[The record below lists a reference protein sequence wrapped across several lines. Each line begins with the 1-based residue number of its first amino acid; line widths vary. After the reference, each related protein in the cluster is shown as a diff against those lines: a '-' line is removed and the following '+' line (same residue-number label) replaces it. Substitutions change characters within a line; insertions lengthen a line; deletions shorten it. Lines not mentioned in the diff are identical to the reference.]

1 MGTLKTILNKLAGG
15 SKSLYEYETY
25 KYDEIDSKWI
35 IYQDQLQYLH
45 NKSILG
51 ESLFKTIHVVLAQ
64 VPIQHLNDIVGLYLY
79 IDDKNTPINFFQ
91 INQKT
96 KIIERCRRVIT
107 PIPTCFLFELQ
118 LNDREESVIFG
129 AKDDQTR
136 KVWISQLKNVLSQS
150 NTKTK
155 DQEPYLTPTPLI
167 ESDVKPSVPLT
178 SSIQPWYRPFER
190 VSDNHSRNILLTR
203 DYFSLT
209 SNSHHVDQ
217 NAGHLKTESN
227 SEPPGILW
235 NEIFYSNDKD
245 DYIDVLTRTG
255 QSGVFLIRPQSK
267 KIRSNDHDYTLCLY
281 HKLLGIRSFPIYE
294 IKSREA
300 EYSLARKGRE
310 TFADMLQLCQ
320 YYMRNPLPM
329 LTKDIFL
336 TKPYKHCEHRH

>member
-15 SKSLYEYETY
+15 SKSPYKYETY

-64 VPIQHLNDIVGLYLY
+64 VPIQHVNDIIGLYLY
-79 IDDKNTPINFFQ
+79 IEDKNTPIEFFP

-118 LNDREESVIFG
+118 LNDRAESVIFG

-150 NTKTK
+150 NTKTT
-155 DQEPYLTPTPLI
+155 DQDSYLTPTPLI
-167 ESDVKPSVPLT
+167 ESDVKPSDSLT
-178 SSIQPWYRPFER
+178 PSIQSWYRPFEH
-190 VSDNHSRNILLTR
+190 VSDNHWRNILLTR
-203 DYFSLT
+203 DCFSLT
-209 SNSHHVDQ
+209 SNSHANDQ
-217 NAGHLKTESN
+217 NVEHLKTEPN
-227 SEPPGILW
+227 SELPGILW
-235 NEIFYSNDKD
+235 NEIFYSNDKN

-255 QSGVFLIRPQSK
+255 QSGVFLIRPQTK
-267 KIRSNDHDYTLCLY
+267 KTSSNDHDYTLCLY

-294 IKSREA
+294 IKSRGA
-300 EYSLARKGRE
+300 EYSLARKGHE
-310 TFADMLQLCQ
+310 TFVDMLQLCQ